1 MERERRSKVLAVI
14 AILIAVVS
22 LGVGF
27 AAYSRELTI
36 DGTATVEASS
46 WEIRFENLG
55 TAQLTGTAVEDTAP
69 TINTNDTNIGD
80 YDVTFKTPGDSV
92 SYSFEIANNGTFD
105 AEITTLTVPTPSCT
119 GSGLQAETDAANVCA
134 NLEYKL
140 EYSGSDAATGTA
152 VAQGDALNAGERRYV
167 TLTLTYKDTITAE
180 NLPQDDVTIDDLG
193 ISILYSQK

>member
-1 MERERRSKVLAVI
+1 MERERRSRVLAVI

-36 DGTATVEASS
+36 DGTGTVEASS

-55 TAQLTGTAVEDTAP
+55 EKQVTGTAVEVTAP

-80 YDVTFKTPGDSV
+80 YDVTFTTPGDSI

-105 AEITTLTVPTPSCT
+105 AELTTLTVPTPKCQ
-119 GSGLQAETDAANVCA
+119 GSGLTAEEDASNVCA

-140 EYSGSDAATGTA
+140 VYSGSDASTGTA
-152 VAQGDALNAGERRYV
+152 VAKGDTIGAGERRYV
-167 TLTLTYKDTITAE
+167 TLTLTYKDTITADK
-180 NLPQDDVTIDDLG
+180 LPQDDVEITDLA
-193 ISILYSQK
+193 ISLIYSQQ